1 VGTGRHDGGGGAGMT
16 ARLELVWPGKDKFLL
31 VPKDV
36 DGKPVW
42 VERDHP
48 AASEVRLT
56 DVTGSVGEVPNE
68 PFNANLLFTGDSLD
82 VLRVLTE
89 VPEYR
94 SRYRGK
100 VKLVYID
107 PPFWSF
113 QRWTPAVTI
122 CAGAWV
128 QRWPRCAAVVT
139 SGSAGR
145 PDLASRATW
154 CRVAHWPSSAP
165 AKLGATTSAIDS

>member
-1 VGTGRHDGGGGAGMT
+1 MT
-16 ARLELVWPGKDKFLL
+16 SPRLELVWPGKDKFLL
-31 VPKDV
+31 VPKDET
-36 DGKPVW
+36 GRPVW

-56 DVTGSVGEVPNE
+56 DVTGSVGEVPVE
-68 PFNANLLFTGDSLD
+68 PLDANLLFTGDSLE

-107 PPFWSF
+107 PPFPG
-113 QRWTPAVTI
+113 QLVC
-122 CAGAWV
+122 CALGCG
-128 QRWPRCAAVVT
+128 CANDRV
-139 SGSAGR
+139 
-145 PDLASRATW
+145 LADVEARS
-154 CRVAHWPSSAP
+154 VAA
-165 AKLGATTSAIDS
+165 

>member
-1 VGTGRHDGGGGAGMT
+1 VTSP
-16 ARLELVWPGKDKFLL
+16 RLELVWPGKDKFLL
-31 VPKDV
+31 VPKDET
-36 DGKPVW
+36 GRPVW

-56 DVTGSVGEVPNE
+56 DVTGSVGEVPVE
-68 PFNANLLFTGDSLD
+68 PLDANLLFTGDSLD

-107 PPFWSF
+107 PPFPGQWECWGLGCGGECGGSGSD
-113 QRWTPAVTI
+113 VE
-122 CAGAWV
+122 AGAV
-128 QRWPRCAAVVT
+128 AA
-139 SGSAGR
+139 
-145 PDLASRATW
+145 
-154 CRVAHWPSSAP
+154 
-165 AKLGATTSAIDS
+165 